1 MMPIPSRT
9 SCHATKRCDLE
20 VSILTPQIEVSFYL
34 VFFLMIW
41 GLYSKLLALV
51 STDPWVSHARRLW
64 QKEKKC
70 MSFFEWFAKL
80 IEEYGGGPRL
90 DNFIQGVIA
99 LALALFLLWYM
110 ADNGTKPIPTLLG
123 GCLLV
128 YSLAEILVA
137 LVSKGKDSILIR
149 LYKKFRL

>member
-1 MMPIPSRT
+1 
-9 SCHATKRCDLE
+9 
-20 VSILTPQIEVSFYL
+20 
-34 VFFLMIW
+34 
-41 GLYSKLLALV
+41 
-51 STDPWVSHARRLW
+51 
-64 QKEKKC
+64 